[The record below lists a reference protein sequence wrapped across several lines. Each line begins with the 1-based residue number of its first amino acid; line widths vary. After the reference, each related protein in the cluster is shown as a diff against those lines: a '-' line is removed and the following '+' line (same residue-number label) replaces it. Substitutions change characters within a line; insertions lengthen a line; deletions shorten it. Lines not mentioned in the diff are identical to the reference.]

1 MLTHVFPRRK
11 DVDIYAIDSCQGG
24 GWRVY
29 GDGGQVPIG
38 LWPELDYEGEAISD
52 MHGKTLFVYTDGIN
66 EAENIHKEQFGD
78 ERLRALLKQD
88 TIHKAVEDFVGD
100 AERSDDLTKMCIK
113 MQSA

>member
-38 LWPELDYEGEAISD
+38 LWPELDYEGETIND

-66 EAENIHKEQFGD
+66 A
-78 ERLRALLKQD
+78 
-88 TIHKAVEDFVGD
+88 
-100 AERSDDLTKMCIK
+100 
-113 MQSA
+113 

>member
-78 ERLRALLKQD
+78 ERLQIWAMPVRPQRL
-88 TIHKAVEDFVGD
+88 
-100 AERSDDLTKMCIK
+100 STKLSRTSWAMLN
-113 MQSA
+113 AATT